1 MLTPVTLY
9 GSLVCLEPMK
19 TEHVYDLCEAAFED
33 RSTYAYTN
41 VPNGIEETKYYIDK
55 ALAAYSKGRELPFV
69 VRHIETGRIVGTTR
83 FLDLEV
89 FSWPPPW
96 PPGVGVGALPT
107 DTDPPTVAEI
117 GSTWY
122 SAASQRTGV
131 NTECKLLMLS
141 YAFDFWH
148 TIRVTLKTDAR
159 NKRSRSAIQ
168 GIGATFEGIRRAH
181 VPANDGSI
189 RDTAYYSIVDEE
201 WPTVHKKLQDR
212 FQQGMDKKRG
222 SSLSVKKVL

>member
-9 GSLVCLEPMK
+9 GSLVCLEPM
-19 TEHVYDLCEAAFED
+19 TIEHVHDLCEAASED
-33 RSTYAYTN
+33 RKTYAYTN

-55 ALAAYSKGRELPFV
+55 ALTAYSKGRELPFV
-69 VRHIETGRIVGTTR
+69 VRHIKAGRIVGTTR

-122 SAASQRTGV
+122 ASSVQRTGV
-131 NTECKLLMLS
+131 NTECKLLMLTH
-141 YAFDFWH
+141 AFNVWH
-148 TIRVTLKTDAR
+148 AIRVTLKTDAR
-159 NKRSRSAIQ
+159 NVRSRSAIQ
-168 GIGATFEGIRRAH
+168 RLGATFEGIRRAH
-181 VPANDGSI
+181 VPANDGSV
-189 RDTAYYSIVDEE
+189 RDTAYYSILREE
-201 WPTVHKKLQDR
+201 WPLVCKNLQER
-212 FQQGMDKKRG
+212 LQRG
-222 SSLSVKKVL
+222 INNKAN

>member
-19 TEHVYDLCEAAFED
+19 TEHVYDLCEAASED

-122 SAASQRTGV
+122 ASSVQRTGV
-131 NTECKLLMLS
+131 NTECKLLMLTH
-141 YAFDFWH
+141 AFNVWH

-159 NKRSRSAIQ
+159 NLRSRSAIQ
-168 GIGATFEGIRRAH
+168 RLGATFEGIRRAH
-181 VPANDGSI
+181 VPANDGSV
-189 RDTAYYSIVDEE
+189 RDTAYYSILSEE
-201 WPTVHKKLQDR
+201 WPLVCKNLQER
-212 FQQGMDKKRG
+212 LQRG
-222 SSLSVKKVL
+222 INSKTK

>member
-1 MLTPVTLY
+1 MLNPVTLH
-9 GSLVCLEPMK
+9 GSIIVLELMNI
-19 TEHVYDLCEAAFED
+19 EHSDQLFEAASED
-33 RSTYAYTN
+33 RATYSYTN
-41 VPNGIEETKYYIDK
+41 VPNGREDVERYVDS
-55 ALAAYSKGRELPFV
+55 ALNAYSKGRELPFV

-83 FLDLEV
+83 FLALEV

-96 PPGVGVGALPT
+96 PPDVGTGPLPT
-107 DTDPPTVAEI
+107 DKNPPTVAEI

-122 SAASQRTGV
+122 SASSQRTGV

-141 YAFDFWH
+141 YAFDSWR

-159 NKRSRSAIQ
+159 NVRSRSAIQ
-168 GIGATFEGIRRAH
+168 RIGATFEGIRRAH

-201 WPTVHKKLQDR
+201 WPTVRKKLQDR
-212 FQQGMDKKRG
+212 FQQGMDKKKG
-222 SSLSVKKVL
+222 

>member
-19 TEHVYDLCEAAFED
+19 IEHIPDLCEAASEN
-33 RSTYAYTN
+33 RSTYAYTS

-55 ALAAYSKGRELPFV
+55 ALTAYSKGRELPFV

-83 FLDLEV
+83 FLDLEA

-96 PPGVGVGALPT
+96 PPGVGVGALPK
-107 DTDPPTVAEI
+107 DTNPPTVAEI

-122 SAASQRTGV
+122 AHSVQRTGV
-131 NTECKLLMLS
+131 NTECKLLMLAH
-141 YAFDFWH
+141 AFNVWH

-159 NKRSRSAIQ
+159 NARSRSAIQ
-168 GIGATFEGIRRAH
+168 RLGATFEGIRRAH
-181 VPANDGSI
+181 VPANDGSV
-189 RDTAYYSIVDEE
+189 RDTAYYSILREE
-201 WPTVHKKLQDR
+201 WPLVCKNLQER
-212 FQQGMDKKRG
+212 LRRG
-222 SSLSVKKVL
+222 ISSKTK